1 MDQMTLEVFSNIND
15 SLIAAYRSL
24 DGLYDIKNKTE
35 EKLLFSINKPG
46 SCMQCDASCFTCGLR
61 CSRGTDSAADKTLAP
76 ASRAA
81 LPPCLMPGPPCRRR
95 SPEWAGP
102 ASERRRQHSARSALL
117 CQGARPVSP
126 PALPGRTPPA
136 GSSTRSPPGSLVE
149 VSATESRGECRGRG
163 DGGPGPQPSAPP
175 ASARSALA
183 AWPRPGAGGLLPA
196 SRPSPGSAPRAA
208 GGGRSPSTA
217 GPGSL
222 RRGCAAA
229 CRGSVRRLE
238 AGGRALAVSGPDRV
252 RSPLPACPRPLAAP
266 SGLGRPPLGKVTF
279 RFVSAPRWRANRSP
293 LAFLLFPTAYLFL
306 WREKVS

>member
-1 MDQMTLEVFSNIND
+1 MVFTI
-15 SLIAAYRSL
+15 LRTRPR
-24 DGLYDIKNKTE
+24 KNC
-35 EKLLFSINKPG
+35 FFQSINQAVVCSAMLPISRAG
-46 SCMQCDASCFTCGLR
+46 YDAHEAPTLLLTGLWRPPHGRRCPPASCRARPAGGAAQ
-61 CSRGTDSAADKTLAP
+61 SGRGPPQRGGGNTALARRSFAKVP
-76 ASRAA
+76 AQF
-81 LPPCLMPGPPCRRR
+81 LPPRC
-95 SPEWAGP
+95 
-102 ASERRRQHSARSALL
+102 
-117 CQGARPVSP
+117 
-126 PALPGRTPPA
+126 PA
-136 GSSTRSPPGSLVE
+136 GHHRLARQPAAPPGSLVE

-229 CRGSVRRLE
+229 CRGSVRRLG
-238 AGGRALAVSGPDRV
+238 ARGRALAVSGPDRV